1 MEYIICLILIV
12 LVLLILGFVFG
23 INLKKIK
30 KLSENK
36 NLDEIVERFPEN
48 KEICNTILKML
59 KNESV
64 TVEENTNY
72 NTSLYIAIT
81 NKIIISKMKSSFVRI
96 QTIAHECLHSI
107 QSRKI
112 LMFNYIFSNIYII
125 YFILA
130 VILTILNIFKN
141 YQLQIFILTILGF
154 VQYIVRSYLETDAI
168 IKAKY
173 LSKEYIDKT
182 NICTSDEKGKLIA
195 KYTEITNIGVLL
207 VNYNLLLKILIKI
220 LIYIIVA
227 FTLQNII

>member
-1 MEYIICLILIV
+1 MEYIICAILIILILI
-12 LVLLILGFVFG
+12 ILGFVFG
-23 INLKKIK
+23 INIKKIK
-30 KLSENK
+30 KLSQNK
-36 NLDEIVERFPEN
+36 ELEKIAQKFPEN

-59 KNESV
+59 NNETV
-64 TVEENTNY
+64 TVEENKNY

-81 NKIIISKMKSSFVRI
+81 NKIIISKMQCGFVRI

-107 QSRKI
+107 QNRKI
-112 LMFNYIFSNIYII
+112 LMFNYIFSNLYII
-125 YFILA
+125 YFLIA
-130 VILTILNIFKN
+130 IILTILNIFKN

-173 LSKEYIDKT
+173 LSNEYLNKTDFCTDAEKEKLL
-182 NICTSDEKGKLIA
+182 EKYK
-195 KYTEITNIGVLL
+195 EITNIGVLL
-207 VNYNLLLKILIKI
+207 VNYDLLLKILIKI